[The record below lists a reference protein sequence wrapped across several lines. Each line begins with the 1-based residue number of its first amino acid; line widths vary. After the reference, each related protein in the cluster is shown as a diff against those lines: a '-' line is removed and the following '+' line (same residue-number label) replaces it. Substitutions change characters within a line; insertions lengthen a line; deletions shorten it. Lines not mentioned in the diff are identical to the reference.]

1 MADECPQRGITDGFV
16 RQLTEGGILFPLL
29 ERVRND
35 DTLSLEIRNGY
46 VNIYYR
52 GGRLLGLHARAND
65 TKFATEFDERY
76 FGAEAAYHLER
87 PKPPNTTITFE
98 ADATAWV
105 DAFATYKQAMD
116 IRFSLHPKIER
127 EYQQAVVRDNNRHAT
142 GELTDYVIVD
152 IEYSQSAAAVPGQK
166 TGYRFDMVGFRWPA
180 QGKTR
185 ASGLVT
191 PVIMEMKAGD
201 GAIASSSMSADPDDL
216 SPGLVK
222 HVRDFECFLTPE
234 SGEEISKPYALLCR
248 ELQSMFETKQRLGL
262 PSLPKNMRELKIT
275 AVSERPEVLF
285 VLANHHPRSRI
296 LAQELAKLPPGEH
309 AHYGVATVDFAGYG
323 LFADKV
329 IPLDKFVVLQSPAHD
344 IKTTEVRSPDAA
356 LA

>member
-46 VNIYYR
+46 VTICYR
-52 GGRLLGLHARAND
+52 GGQLLSLHSQARD
-65 TKFATEFDERY
+65 TKFRTGFDERY

-87 PKPPNTTITFE
+87 PTPPNSTIVCE
-98 ADATAWV
+98 ADAAAWA

-142 GELTDYVIVD
+142 GELTDYVVVD
-152 IEYSQSAAAVPGQK
+152 VEYSQSAAAVLGRK
-166 TGYRFDMVGFRWPA
+166 TGFRFDMVGFRWPA
-180 QGKTR
+180 KGKTR

-201 GAIASSSMSADPDDL
+201 GAIASNRLSDDPDDL
-216 SPGLVK
+216 SQGLVK
-222 HVRDFECFLTPE
+222 HVRDFERFLAPDPD
-234 SGEEISKPYALLCR
+234 EEISKPYALLCQ
-248 ELQSMFETKQRLGL
+248 ELQTMFETKQRLEL
-262 PSLPKNMRELKIT
+262 PSLPKNMQTLKIT
-275 AVSERPEVLF
+275 GVSDRPEVLF

-296 LAQELAKLPPGEH
+296 LAQELAKLPSWEG
-309 AHYGVATVDFAGYG
+309 ADYRVATVEFAGYA
-323 LFADKV
+323 LFADRTV
-329 IPLDKFVVLQSPAHD
+329 PLDEFITQQSMIHGIDVA
-344 IKTTEVRSPDAA
+344 KVQVADAA
-356 LA
+356 VL

>member
-1 MADECPQRGITDGFV
+1 MADECHQRGITDGYV

-180 QGKTR
+180 KGKTR

-201 GAIASSSMSADPDDL
+201 GAIASNRLSDDPDDL
-216 SPGLVK
+216 SQGLVK
-222 HVRDFECFLTPE
+222 HVRDFERFLAPDP
-234 SGEEISKPYALLCR
+234 GEEISKPYALLCQ

-262 PSLPKNMRELKIT
+262 PSLPRNMQTLKIT
-275 AVSERPEVLF
+275 GVSDRPEVLF

-296 LAQELAKLPPGEH
+296 LAQELAKLPSWEG
-309 AHYGVATVDFAGYG
+309 ADYRVATVEFAGYA
-323 LFADKV
+323 LFADKTV
-329 IPLDKFVVLQSPAHD
+329 PLDEFITQQSMIHGIDVA
-344 IKTTEVRSPDAA
+344 KVQVADAA
-356 LA
+356 VP